1 MAREEES
8 GIRVTNPGVLTL
20 VQDLGRFGYQHLGLS
35 PGGAADEHAFL
46 WANRLLGNP
55 PGSAQL
61 EICLGGLQL
70 QVQVATRMA
79 ITGADLQATLNGRAL
94 TPWQTFAV
102 TPGDRLH
109 FGYPRGGVRG
119 YLAVQGG
126 FEVAPTFGS
135 VSTVMREKIGGLD
148 GWGRPLAKGDFL
160 LCAEGGGPS
169 LRVPW
174 RYVPDYDRP
183 LVLKVI
189 ASDLSEA
196 VGARLLKKL
205 FQSAYQ
211 ISAQS
216 DRMGVRLSG
225 ETLSPEQGGIV
236 SEGLGFGTIQL
247 PPDGQ
252 PIIMLKDRQ
261 TIGGYPKLGTVFP
274 LDAFSLSQRQPHST
288 VTFAPITLDEAQKRL
303 ARFYRFFWCL
313 R

>member
-1 MAREEES
+1 MAREPAA
-8 GIRVTNPGVLTL
+8 GIRVINPGVLTL

-46 WANRLLGNP
+46 WANRLLGNA

-70 QVQVATRMA
+70 QAEVATRMA

-109 FGYPRGGVRG
+109 FGHPRGGVRG

-126 FEVAPTFGS
+126 FGIAPTFGS
-135 VSTVMREKIGGLD
+135 VSTVMREQIGGLD

-160 LCAEGGGPS
+160 PCTEGTGPS

-174 RYVPDYDRP
+174 RYLPDYHQP
-183 LVLKVI
+183 LVLRVI
-189 ASDLSEA
+189 AIDQSEA
-196 VGARLLKKL
+196 VGAGLLKNL

-225 ETLSPEQGGIV
+225 EALRPPQGGIV
-236 SEGLGFGTIQL
+236 SEGLGFGTVQI

-274 LDAFSLSQRQPHST
+274 LDAFALSQRQPHTT
-288 VTFAPITLDEAQKRL
+288 VTFEPVALNDAQGRL
-303 ARFYRFFWCL
+303 ARFYRFFGV
-313 R
+313 